1 MCKQYWMIFLVFFGA
16 LLSTSPLMADEVLI
30 PWVPTVIDSDQQV
43 QTERRARV
51 QALESLRSP
60 SENSEEAWMKK
71 FNPEPEEEAVV
82 EEDSSASRYPVKGK
96 ASSKETATGKP
107 STDKKPKRSDSE
119 RLVPNK
125 RKSVA
130 RTSKTN

>member
-1 MCKQYWMIFLVFFGA
+1 
-16 LLSTSPLMADEVLI
+16 MADEVLI

-71 FNPEPEEEAVV
+71 FNPGPEEEAVV
-82 EEDSSASRYPVKGK
+82 EEDSSASRHPVKGK

-107 STDKKPKRSDSE
+107 STDKNLKRSDSE
-119 RLVPNK
+119 RLVPNT